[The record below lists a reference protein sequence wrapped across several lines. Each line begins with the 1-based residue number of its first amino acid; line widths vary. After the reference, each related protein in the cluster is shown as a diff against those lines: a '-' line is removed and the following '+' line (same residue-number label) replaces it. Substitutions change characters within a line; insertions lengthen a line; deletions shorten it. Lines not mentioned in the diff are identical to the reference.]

1 MKTKQQEVLINN
13 GISYSNDFKYLIYH
27 LKDFSYKIDIDRN
40 TLNNKKRLN
49 FKSNLEI
56 SLSFYDIT
64 VNFLNK
70 FEEFLTSIP
79 NKKTYP
85 YIKRNK
91 VISLGSISKYF
102 RALRVCF
109 NEIIYKNKLL
119 NSSVYPFSRKIGD
132 GGYRIKIFT
141 NSKSSIMTMI

>member
-1 MKTKQQEVLINN
+1 MYDFLKTKQQEVLINN

-64 VNFLNK
+64 VNFLIN
-70 FEEFLTSIP
+70 L
-79 NKKTYP
+79 
-85 YIKRNK
+85 
-91 VISLGSISKYF
+91 
-102 RALRVCF
+102 
-109 NEIIYKNKLL
+109 
-119 NSSVYPFSRKIGD
+119 
-132 GGYRIKIFT
+132 
-141 NSKSSIMTMI
+141 KSF